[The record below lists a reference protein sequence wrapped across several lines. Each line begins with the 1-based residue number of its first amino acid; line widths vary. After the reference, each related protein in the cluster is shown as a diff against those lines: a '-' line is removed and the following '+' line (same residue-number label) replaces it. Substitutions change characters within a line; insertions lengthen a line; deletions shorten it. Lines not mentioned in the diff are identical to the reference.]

1 MSAAGTRPTPPPK
14 PFVCRRAFWGAVAAL
29 SVALDAAAQE
39 APAAT
44 PTSPPSTYALVLIGC
59 LCLFLAWCAGALRWK
74 WILDASGLQLKYG
87 FLLQTWIAAD
97 LLNRLVPFLLPIPPL
112 GAAYRFGQTARVARE
127 GIRPA
132 VVIAIDKD
140 LRALFRRC
148 TFCGSISAR
157 PAPS

>member
-1 MSAAGTRPTPPPK
+1 MSAAGTRPTPPKTLRVP
-14 PFVCRRAFWGAVAAL
+14 PGILGGRSGSLRGPRRRRPGGARGDADLTAFDLCVSSYWMPL
-29 SVALDAAAQE
+29 SVFG
-39 APAAT
+39 
-44 PTSPPSTYALVLIGC
+44 LVRG
-59 LCLFLAWCAGALRWK
+59 GASWK
-74 WILDASGLQLKYG
+74 WILDVSGLQLKYG
-87 FLLQTWIAAD
+87 FLFQTWIAAD

-112 GAAYRFGQTARVARE
+112 GAAYRFGQTARVVRE

-132 VVIAIDKD
+132 VVIVIDKD